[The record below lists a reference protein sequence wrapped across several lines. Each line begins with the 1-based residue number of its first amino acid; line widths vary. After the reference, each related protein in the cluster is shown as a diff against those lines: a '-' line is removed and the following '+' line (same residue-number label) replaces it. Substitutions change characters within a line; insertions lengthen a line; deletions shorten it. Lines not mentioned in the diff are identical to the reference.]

1 MSRQRVER
9 PNERVA
15 RYVVSTAL
23 AVDVVRVENRSAAS
37 HGDARFVYA
46 DGRRAMLAV
55 VADQDSPVDAQWA
68 ALENVEHRL
77 TVPGLRGTWVAQLA
91 WQAKLRDV
99 GRDLPR
105 LAIQWQHRL
114 KASGSTGRFRG
125 MLPVSLHRLGVRA
138 FDKLREGDD
147 PGVIRLMT
155 EGWSGTAG
163 SGELGPFVERVL
175 DEHRDVPAKL
185 ARCSADERHAFIW
198 VTTGSDFAAQYALED
213 RDQPPPTTAPN
224 LPRGVSHVWVAGSSA
239 SQGVLAW
246 FPDRGWWRTPF
257 VWPSEGPATV
267 D

>member
-1 MSRQRVER
+1 MSKHTAER

-23 AVDVVRVENRSAAS
+23 GVEVRRVEDGSAPSQVDAS
-37 HGDARFVYA
+37 FVYA
-46 DGRRAMLAV
+46 DGRRAMLEV

-68 ALENVEHRL
+68 ALEDVEHRL
-77 TVPGLRGTWVAQLA
+77 TVPGLRGTWIAHLT
-91 WQAKLRDV
+91 WQAKVRDV

-114 KASGSTGRFRG
+114 KASDSTGRLRG
-125 MLPVSLHRLGVRA
+125 MLPLSLHRLGVRA

-163 SGELGPFVERVL
+163 SDELGPFVDRVL
-175 DEHRDVPAKL
+175 GQHRDVPAKL

-198 VTTGSDFAAQYALED
+198 VTTASDFAAQYALED

-224 LPRGVSHVWVAGSSA
+224 LPGSVSHVWVAGSSP

-257 VWPSEGPATV
+257 VWPTEGPLTM